1 MAAPLTALLR
11 PPISRLG
18 STLCRK
24 QHESAIDALVIVT
37 DLYTSK
43 LLCDFMGRSEA
54 RAFTDG
60 ADDRP
65 APGGMHV

>member
-24 QHESAIDALVIVT
+24 LARKVLSTLAIVT

-43 LLCDFMGRSEA
+43 L
-54 RAFTDG
+54 
-60 ADDRP
+60 
-65 APGGMHV
+65 